1 MAAGEASYAVAPREG
16 GEPDHREGNVEEEP
30 HRLEQAHRLF
40 GQQIDPREAPAAAS
54 PPARQSS
61 LVGALADQQTTARL
75 QNERSRRDLKT
86 RPQNQSS
93 KSELKIQA
101 QNQL

>member
-54 PPARQSS
+54 TPARQSS
-61 LVGALADQQTTARL
+61 LVGALADQQTTSRL
-75 QNERSRRDLKT
+75 QNERSRRDLKM
-86 RPQNQSS
+86 RAQNQSTKS
-93 KSELKIQA
+93 KLKIQA